1 MKTQAAAT
9 PVNEIS
15 YIRYMKN
22 LLPRFSLTMLLIS
35 IVSLASISQTKKMLP
50 EYYQIRIYNY
60 ATAEQETVLDNYL
73 KNAYL
78 PALHKKG
85 MKQVGV
91 FKARANDTATVKK
104 MFVFI
109 PSPTLDK
116 LLSLPAEL
124 QKDSNYIHAATA
136 YLNAAWDHPAF
147 TRIELV
153 LLKAFRLATTMKMPP
168 FTNDKSERVYEL
180 RSYESPS
187 ESAYTSKVKMFNEGG
202 EISLFQRL
210 SFHAVFYADVIAG
223 SHMPNLMYMTS
234 FENMAEREKHWDAFK
249 TDAEWKRLSALPEY
263 QHNVSKAD
271 VMLLR
276 GVEYSD
282 F

>member
-1 MKTQAAAT
+1 MA
-9 PVNEIS
+9 
-15 YIRYMKN
+15 YIRYMKH
-22 LLPRFSLTMLLIS
+22 LLSRFSLTMLLIS

-60 ATAEQETVLDNYL
+60 STAEQETVMDNYL
-73 KNAYL
+73 KTAYL

-85 MKQVGV
+85 IKQVGV
-91 FKARANDTATVKK
+91 FKARANDTSAAKRI
-104 MFVFI
+104 FVFI
-109 PSPTLDK
+109 PGPALDK
-116 LLSLPAEL
+116 LISLPAEL
-124 QKDSNYIHAATA
+124 QKDSTYIKAAAA
-136 YLNAAWDHPAF
+136 YMDAAWDHPAF
-147 TRIELV
+147 ARMELI
-153 LLKAFRLATTMKMPP
+153 LLKAFRLATTMKLPP
-168 FTNDKSERVYEL
+168 FANDKSERVYEL

-187 ESAYTSKVKMFNEGG
+187 GNAYTSKVKMFNEGG

-210 SFHAVFYADVIAG
+210 SFNAIFYADVIAG

-249 TDAEWKRLSALPEY
+249 SDPEWKRLSALPEY